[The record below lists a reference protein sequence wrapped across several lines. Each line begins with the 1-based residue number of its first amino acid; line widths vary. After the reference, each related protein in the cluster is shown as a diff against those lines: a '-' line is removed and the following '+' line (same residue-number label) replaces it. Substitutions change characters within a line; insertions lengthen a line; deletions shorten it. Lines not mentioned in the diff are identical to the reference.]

1 MRALL
6 FCSAITLVPCLA
18 IADPQCVLPS
28 PLAAMPAQVD
38 LPAADPATLAA
49 PTPTPMLVAE
59 PGGSSPRPSYSA
71 TGVAA
76 LDHVLAAGAQLTEAG
91 TSHGLRTVVARSDSQ
106 FRRIYVAPGGAA
118 IVVGLMSELSMAE
131 LLAMAPGLTT
141 EIGNDHG
148 LRGIFVR
155 NGDTFQVFYATP
167 NGDRVIPGVMF
178 DAQGKN
184 LTRDQVAGIPGAI
197 PTVVIGD
204 APPGSAPPEQAPT
217 GSLLGT
223 VEKTTFGT
231 VGSASAPRIWVFV
244 DPRCAWSVRAME
256 QLRPF
261 VADGR
266 VSLAVVPVA
275 VLDRDGQGPSTIAAK
290 AMLSLPQ
297 ESMLSAWGS
306 NTLGTQ
312 AEPVADGRLAGNML
326 AAKAIGLRGTPTLV
340 WRKPD
345 GTEGRA
351 DGLPK
356 DLDGLIASIGR

>member
-6 FCSAITLVPCLA
+6 FCSAIIVAPCLA
-18 IADPQCVLPS
+18 LADPQCVLPS
-28 PLAAMPAQVD
+28 PLAAMPARVD
-38 LPAADPATLAA
+38 LPAADPARPTAPSPSPMLAA
-49 PTPTPMLVAE
+49 ET
-59 PGGSSPRPSYSA
+59 GGSSARPSYTS

-76 LDHVLAAGAQLTEAG
+76 LDHVLASGAQLTEAG
-91 TSHGLRTVVARSDSQ
+91 TSHGLRTVVARSDNQ
-106 FRRIYVAPGGAA
+106 FRRMYVASGGTA
-118 IVVGLMSELSMAE
+118 IVVGLMSELSTAE

-141 EIGNDHG
+141 ELGNHHG

-155 NGDTFQVFYATP
+155 NGDNFQVFYATP

-204 APPGSAPPEQAPT
+204 APPGSAPPAQAPA

-244 DPRCAWSVRAME
+244 DPRCAWSVRAMD

-266 VSLAVVPVA
+266 ISLAVVPVA
-275 VLDRDGQGPSTIAAK
+275 VLDRDGQGPSTVAAK
-290 AMLSLPQ
+290 AMLSLSQ
-297 ESMLSAWGS
+297 EAMVVAWGG

-312 AEPVADGRLAGNML
+312 TEPAADGRLAGNML
-326 AAKAIGLRGTPTLV
+326 AARTIGLRGTPTLV
-340 WRKPD
+340 WRKAD

-356 DLDGLIASIGR
+356 DLDSLVASVGR

>member
-1 MRALL
+1 MRVLL
-6 FCSAITLVPCLA
+6 IGSFIALVPGLA
-18 IADPQCVLPS
+18 LADAQCVLPPASS
-28 PLAAMPAQVD
+28 PKNNIAGGRAEAVERTIPTAPATSAIDFLPAQHRSI
-38 LPAADPATLAA
+38 
-49 PTPTPMLVAE
+49 VA
-59 PGGSSPRPSYSA
+59 GTGSP
-71 TGVAA
+71 A
-76 LDHVLAAGAQLTEAG
+76 LDHVASSGSQLTEVG
-91 TSHGLRTVVARSDSQ
+91 TSHGLRTVVARSGDQ
-106 FRRIYVAPGGAA
+106 FLRMYVTPDGHALVA
-118 IVVGLMSELSMAE
+118 GLMSELSATDV
-131 LLAMAPGLTT
+131 LAMAPGQAT
-141 EIGNDHG
+141 ELGSLHG
-148 LRGIFVR
+148 MRGIFVR
-155 NGDTFQVFYATP
+155 NGSSFQVFYATP
-167 NGDRVIPGVMF
+167 DGMRVIPGAMF

-184 LTRDQVAGIPGAI
+184 LTRDQVASIPGAI

-204 APPGSAPPEQAPT
+204 VPPGSAPPAQAPT
-217 GSLLGT
+217 GSLLGI

-231 VGSASAPRIWVFV
+231 VGSASAPRIWMFV
-244 DPRCAWSVRAME
+244 DPRCAWSVRAMD

-297 ESMLSAWGS
+297 ESMVGAWGS

-340 WRKPD
+340 WRKSD

-356 DLDGLIASIGR
+356 DLDGLIASVGR